1 MTLSSASFGAGA
13 SAAAA
18 AAALQPPE
26 MLPQGPETV
35 CHGLLRNPKP
45 GGRTV
50 AAVPMPDPMVFYSWW
65 NEEVATLPEY
75 TPSGQGMGVRK
86 QVRLHYLPKH
96 GSFQLFTDDAN
107 AALTLQIE
115 HADGT
120 PVGPLELHVGAKLDV
135 LGRPMTLRSA
145 SARTISWID
154 AEAKRLLKKR
164 DGLCAALAKFNDVH
178 KLVLSLGL
186 SLYLNPTMAPNV
198 NAMSKC
204 PGGGKA
210 DIARLHRE
218 VEALGGLLAKYRA

>member
-26 MLPQGPETV
+26 MLQGPETV
-35 CHGLLRNPKP
+35 CHGLLRIQPRR
-45 GGRTV
+45 RTGPV
-50 AAVPMPDPMVFYSWW
+50 DPMVFYSWW